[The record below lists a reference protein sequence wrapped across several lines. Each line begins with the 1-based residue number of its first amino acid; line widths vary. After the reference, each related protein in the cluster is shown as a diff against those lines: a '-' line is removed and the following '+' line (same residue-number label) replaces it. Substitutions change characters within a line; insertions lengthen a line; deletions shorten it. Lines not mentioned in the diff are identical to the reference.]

1 MRRRLL
7 AVALLVLSGC
17 QSVPVH
23 SAPYGAEVYV
33 DGELIGKT
41 PCKFKASTCLW
52 AEYVVEVRAP
62 GFKTYTE
69 TVETEFGPGATWN
82 VLASVIFLS
91 PLIILTPFFGDV
103 VPGAV
108 FAPLEPADAPPL
120 VPEAPPAPERRSGAT
135 GEGEVH

>member
-7 AVALLVLSGC
+7 AVALLVISGC

-41 PCKFKASTCLW
+41 PCKFKASTVIG
-52 AEYVVEVRAP
+52 ADYVVEVRAK
-62 GFKTYTE
+62 GYKTYTE
-69 TVETEFGPGATWN
+69 TVETEWGPGATWN
-82 VLASVIFLS
+82 LAASLLFIS

-103 VPGAV
+103 VPGAI
-108 FAPLEPADAPPL
+108 FAPLEPEQAAPPQ
-120 VPEAPPAPERRSGAT
+120 PPPPPPGFPDL
-135 GEGEVH
+135 GGDGEVH